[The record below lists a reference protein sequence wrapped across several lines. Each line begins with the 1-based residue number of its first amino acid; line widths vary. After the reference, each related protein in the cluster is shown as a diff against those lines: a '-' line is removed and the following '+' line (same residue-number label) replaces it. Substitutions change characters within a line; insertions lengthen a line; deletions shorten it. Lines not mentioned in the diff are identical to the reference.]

1 MAGGQIKRRDLLVG
15 EMRSVS
21 RPPGSK
27 MGSEMS
33 SEMGSKIGSEMSSEM
48 GFKIGSE
55 MGSKM
60 GSKMRSG
67 LSDPALTMDRIT
79 SGWRTRGVGAEGAAL
94 LWCLYPPR
102 SIGRAR
108 HNRVQGRGRSPR
120 LARAMAA
127 AAAAAV
133 WALALGLGY
142 SRSRADR

>member
-33 SEMGSKIGSEMSSEM
+33 SEMGSKIGSEMGSEMVSKMGSKIGSEMSSEM

-94 LWCLYPPR
+94 LWCLCR
-102 SIGRAR
+102 HAR
-108 HNRVQGRGRSPR
+108 
-120 LARAMAA
+120 
-127 AAAAAV
+127 
-133 WALALGLGY
+133 
-142 SRSRADR
+142 